1 MVPVGLKPPA
11 SVAVSLSVTGVVP
24 SVTVVGLGV
33 VLSVGL
39 AALTV
44 TCSLAASLSLTA
56 LLLAS
61 PL

>member
-1 MVPVGLKPPA
+1 MAVG
-11 SVAVSLSVTGVVP
+11 P

-39 AALTV
+39 AGLTV
-44 TCSLAASLSLTA
+44 TLSLAALLSLTER
-56 LLLAS
+56 LLAS

>member
-1 MVPVGLKPPA
+1 MSFSVGD
-11 SVAVSLSVTGVVP
+11 VVP
-24 SVTVVGLGV
+24 SVTVVGLAV

-44 TCSLAASLSLTA
+44 TCSSAASLSLAA